1 MSDWISDLCV
11 MSLNPLTN
19 IRVIMVNV
27 GKGMVPM
34 KLQQECTLHVMSYE
48 DYPGLKL

>member
-1 MSDWISDLCV
+1 MSDWISDLSL

-27 GKGMVPM
+27 GKGMVPHHM
-34 KLQQECTLHVMSYE
+34 LLPPHEAATRMHTTCYE
-48 DYPGLKL
+48 L